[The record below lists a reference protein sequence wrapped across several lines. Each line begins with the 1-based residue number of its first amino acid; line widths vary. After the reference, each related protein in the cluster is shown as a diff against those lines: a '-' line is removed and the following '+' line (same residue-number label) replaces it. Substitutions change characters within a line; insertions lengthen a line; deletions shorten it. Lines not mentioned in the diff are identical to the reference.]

1 MLLHIDSD
9 ASYLC
14 RPRAGI
20 GIGGN
25 YYLSS
30 QAGDPKQSPH
40 LSSPGNVSILTEYR
54 ILRQVVA
61 YNYKVEVGGLF
72 RNGKISVPLKI
83 TINYLGFTQQP
94 TPIKTDNSTAE
105 GNVAAT
111 VRQISTKSM
120 DMIFYWMKEWIK
132 KDFFIYW

>member
-1 MLLHIDSD
+1 M
-9 ASYLC
+9 
-14 RPRAGI
+14 
-20 GIGGN
+20 
-25 YYLSS
+25 
-30 QAGDPKQSPH
+30 
-40 LSSPGNVSILTEYR
+40 
-54 ILRQVVA
+54 A

-111 VRQISTKSM
+111 ARQISTKSM